1 MLMVIS
7 FTSAQSVYLNQF
19 SAFSASKLFLILD
32 HTKPYIEKIHSI
44 DAELAGHVHI
54 LDVELQSLCGSG
66 FSLIAM
72 RMLAK
77 PYHLGVNWP
86 TTHCENKDG
95 VHFFTLN
102 FGCHNR
108 YSKLLLC
115 HSENSDIAWWNKNN
129 SGWGFSVF
137 LKKRTK
143 FYFFLKK
150 TQKNPKKQVV
160 CLFLE
165 KPGFFSTLVQTVCT
179 GGVARIF
186 NRRLQHEIF
195 FPV

>member
-77 PYHLGVNWP
+77 PYHLGVN
-86 TTHCENKDG
+86 
-95 VHFFTLN
+95 
-102 FGCHNR
+102 
-108 YSKLLLC
+108 
-115 HSENSDIAWWNKNN
+115 
-129 SGWGFSVF
+129 
-137 LKKRTK
+137 
-143 FYFFLKK
+143 
-150 TQKNPKKQVV
+150 
-160 CLFLE
+160 
-165 KPGFFSTLVQTVCT
+165 
-179 GGVARIF
+179 
-186 NRRLQHEIF
+186 
-195 FPV
+195 